1 MVGGTVNHR
10 LFQTFCSD
18 YEEKIS
24 SGKILGFVTQ
34 VRQIY
39 MDIYGDDLAMQSSV
53 LLSLPQL
60 QQLVKLPPSEVKALL
75 RKCGVIHFS
84 EMPVYSGK
92 VA

>member
-1 MVGGTVNHR
+1 MSGPRWLKEKKRFAAELKRQLLYLSSFKIKGKKKKAMVGGTVNHR

-39 MDIYGDDLAMQSSV
+39 M
-53 LLSLPQL
+53 
-60 QQLVKLPPSEVKALL
+60 
-75 RKCGVIHFS
+75 
-84 EMPVYSGK
+84 EMI
-92 VA
+92 